1 MEPGVIPDL
10 SRDAAYLII
19 CSVILQW
26 YVTWNF
32 HEPKPGVYRWDN
44 FADVERFLEIANEL
58 DLMVLFRPGPY
69 ACAEWEF
76 GGLPW
81 WLASERVLFLL
92 LTAAW
97 RSGNCTY
104 HQPLDLLEVANAVS
118 KS

>member
-1 MEPGVIPDL
+1 ML
-10 SRDAAYLII
+10 
-19 CSVILQW
+19 LQW

-32 HEPKPGVYRWDN
+32 HEPKPGVYRWDG

-81 WLASERVLFLL
+81 WLASDSVWPLFLSL
-92 LTAAW
+92 HLQAPCIP
-97 RSGNCTY
+97 SS
-104 HQPLDLLEVANAVS
+104 QPLLSCAPKGLRLSV
-118 KS
+118 